1 MIFLQNIEETPDVR
15 KCQKPRCATCPYLQ
29 EGHQFEFK
37 NGRNFNIYSSITCE
51 SSNLIYVITCAGCG
65 ENYIGQTGDTLRHRM
80 TVHRQQLRETKY
92 QCTAVSGHLRNCA
105 KNIFPNLTV
114 CPIYK
119 FYKITTEKERET
131 KEKHFISLYKP
142 KLNAL

>member
-37 NGRNFNIYSSITCE
+37 NGRNFNIHSSITCE
-51 SSNLIYVITCAGCG
+51 SSHLIYVITCAGCG

-80 TVHRQQLRETKY
+80 TVHRQQIRETKY
-92 QCTAVSGHLRNCA
+92 QCTAVSGHLRNCQ
-105 KNIFPNLTV
+105 
-114 CPIYK
+114 
-119 FYKITTEKERET
+119 E
-131 KEKHFISLYKP
+131 HFSELYSVSY
-142 KLNAL
+142 L